1 MASKQRKA
9 AAATLGATLAQ
20 VTAPVAAPVAAPVQ
34 ATTATLYVVGK
45 VYRVKANTKHAHDL
59 HWQAIA
65 QAITAQGPQPLP
77 ALAALGQAVHPT
89 NAVPYVRYC
98 VRRGWLVPA
107 QA

>member
-1 MASKQRKA
+1 MATKQRKQ
-9 AAATLGATLAQ
+9 AATLGAALAG
-20 VTAPVAAPVAAPVQ
+20 TTTPAAPVQ
-34 ATTATLYVVGK
+34 AAAPTTTTLYVVGK
-45 VYRVKANTKHAHDL
+45 VYRVKANTKHAHDQ
-59 HWQAIA
+59 HWAAIA

-107 QA
+107 AQ